1 MFNTISNK
9 NVSHLYFVTF
19 ILHLLDLLY
28 LTFFMTLFQT
38 ILYLY
43 YSIKL
48 LINYIY
54 NGNAPFLYFF
64 LILNLLQKLL
74 EITTFFKKNKI

>member
-28 LTFFMTLFQT
+28 LTFFMTLFHT

-64 LILNLLQKLL
+64 NIKS
-74 EITTFFKKNKI
+74 TTKTTRNYYIFFFK